1 MNLNLFLLSV
11 IAMVNAA
18 SGTTTKVN
26 LGTTASNFVIL
37 AKTGISTVP
46 SSIITGNIAVSP
58 IASTAITGFSLII
71 DSSNEFS
78 TSSQVADTYTV
89 KASDYT
95 NGSELITAVNE
106 MEAAYTDAAARPT
119 SDDDDAFLNLGGG
132 EIGGE
137 TLKTGV
143 YTFDRD
149 VTITG
154 GDLTFDGEGNSDA
167 VFIIQTSKSVSQA
180 GNTRVILAGGAK
192 AENIFWS
199 VAGAASVAAGSHSE
213 GIFLV
218 KKGVTFITGS
228 SLNGRIFSQT
238 AVTLQMATITETPYT
253 QIRRGLR
260 GLQVA

>member
-1 MNLNLFLLSV
+1 MNLNLFLLAA
-11 IAMVNAA
+11 IAMANVTN
-18 SGTTTKVN
+18 GTTTKVN

-106 MEAAYTDAAARPT
+106 MEAAYNDAAARPT

-154 GDLTFDGEGNSDA
+154 GDLTFSGNEND

-199 VAGAASVAAGSHSE
+199 VAGAVSVAAGSHSE

-228 SLNGRIFSQT
+228 SLNGRIFSHT

-253 QIRRGLR
+253 QTRRGLR

>member
-1 MNLNLFLLSV
+1 MNLNLFLLAA
-11 IAMVNAA
+11 IAMVNVTN
-18 SGTTTKVN
+18 GTTTKVN

-106 MEAAYTDAAARPT
+106 MEAAYNDAAARPT
-119 SDDDDAFLNLGGG
+119 SDDDDAILNLGGG

-154 GDLTFDGEGNSDA
+154 GDLTFSGNEND

>member
-1 MNLNLFLLSV
+1 MNLNLFLLAA
-11 IAMVNAA
+11 IAMVNVTN
-18 SGTTTKVN
+18 GTTTKVN

-106 MEAAYTDAAARPT
+106 MEAAYNDAAARPT

-154 GDLTFDGEGNSDA
+154 GDLTFSGNEND

-199 VAGAASVAAGSHSE
+199 VAGAVSVAAGSHSE

-218 KKGVTFITGS
+218 KQGVTFITGS

>member
-1 MNLNLFLLSV
+1 MNLNLFLLAA
-11 IAMVNAA
+11 IAMVNVTN
-18 SGTTTKVN
+18 GTTTKVN

-106 MEAAYTDAAARPT
+106 MEAAYNDAAARPT
-119 SDDDDAFLNLGGG
+119 SDDANLNLGGG

-154 GDLTFDGEGNSDA
+154 GDLTFDGSEND

-260 GLQVA
+260 GLQVV

>member
-1 MNLNLFLLSV
+1 MNLNLFLLAA
-11 IAMVNAA
+11 IAMVNVTN
-18 SGTTTKVN
+18 GTTTKVN

-106 MEAAYTDAAARPT
+106 MEAAYNDAAARPT

-137 TLKTGV
+137 TLTTGV

-154 GDLTFDGEGNSDA
+154 GDLTFSGNEND

-260 GLQVA
+260 GSQVA